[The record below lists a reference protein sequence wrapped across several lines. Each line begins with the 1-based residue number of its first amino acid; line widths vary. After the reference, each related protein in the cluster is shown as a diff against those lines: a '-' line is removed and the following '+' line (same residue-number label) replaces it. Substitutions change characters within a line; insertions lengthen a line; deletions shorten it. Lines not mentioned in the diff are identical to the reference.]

1 MVVRKIIQ
9 INEELCN
16 GCGQC
21 IPKCAEGALQIVN
34 GKAKIVKDVY
44 CDGLGACIGHCPQGA
59 LTIIEREADAF
70 DEKSAH
76 THVVNLE
83 PKRGQTVQRQ
93 WPVQLN
99 LVPTKAPFYENA
111 DLLIV
116 ADCAL
121 VAYPKLRETLMPGR
135 RILIGCPKFD
145 DAKAYAEKLGEIL
158 KQNNVAALTVVH
170 MEVPCCSGLKWI
182 ADRANEASG
191 KRIPVKRYEVTIG
204 GELHEL

>member
-1 MVVRKIIQ
+1 MVIRKIIQ
-9 INEELCN
+9 INEEVCN

-21 IPKCAEGALQIVN
+21 IPKCVEGALQIVN
-34 GKAKIVKDVY
+34 GKAKIVKDFY

-70 DEKSAH
+70 DEKEAH
-76 THVVNLE
+76 NHMLNLE
-83 PKRGQTVQRQ
+83 PKRNKTVQHQ

-145 DAKAYAEKLGEIL
+145 DPKAYAQKLGDIL
-158 KQNNVAALTVVH
+158 KQNNVATFTIVH

-182 ADRANEASG
+182 ADRANEASE
-191 KRIPVKRYEVTIG
+191 KKIPIKRYEVTIG
-204 GELHEL
+204 GEAHEL